1 MTVYLLVTYYVQNH
15 ILHDN
20 NHTVCTQNLDYKFK
34 NKVKFVSFNY
44 SQTYYEFMG
53 LFRTKY
59 ICSVPIKFSKL
70 VVKIIQ
76 SLIGT
81 K

>member
-44 SQTYYEFMG
+44 SHTY
-53 LFRTKY
+53 
-59 ICSVPIKFSKL
+59 
-70 VVKIIQ
+70 
-76 SLIGT
+76 
-81 K
+81 